1 MTLTAALQGKVIL
14 VSGAGRPAGRS
25 LALALAQSGAA
36 LALHDLALLPLEE
49 TAQQVQA
56 LGAVCRTYVA
66 DGGKGLPVRNLLDEV
81 LNDFER
87 LDGVVHAIFV
97 RPQGRLLDLDE
108 WDWQR
113 SLELNLT
120 GPLLLLQNA
129 APLLQEQGGGGFL
142 FVYELEDGPA
152 AAAAQALRALAEN
165 AARELM
171 PYNIRC
177 SAVSAGEAAALAQA
191 GQQAELAA
199 RLAL

>member
-152 AAAAQALRALAEN
+152 AAAQALRALAEN

-177 SAVSAGEAAALAQA
+177 SAGAAGEAAALAQA

>member
-1 MTLTAALQGKVIL
+1 MTLMAALQGKVIL

-25 LALALAQSGAA
+25 LALALAQSGAT

-129 APLLQEQGGGGFL
+129 APLLQEQGVRKKLHQDFDP
-142 FVYELEDGPA
+142 E
-152 AAAAQALRALAEN
+152 QAEEVIEHVLADLRAQPLPL
-165 AARELM
+165 R
-171 PYNIRC
+171 
-177 SAVSAGEAAALAQA
+177 SASSTATPPDAT
-191 GQQAELAA
+191 
-199 RLAL
+199 